1 MSMWM
6 LYEIAFTGY
15 TCIVLMLRQVSIVAS
30 YAPNPIVSDKD
41 QPRSPLAVNAARS
54 FLHHLDTVLDFYP
67 RSESLSM
74 MLGFY
79 QAATHFGCLAHSIV
93 TTPDPCTVESD
104 LAVLERISA
113 KIMRIS
119 EDEKGFRPFSN
130 ALHSLCKDIGTTTA
144 NGRTS
149 AD

>member
-15 TCIVLMLRQVSIVAS
+15 TCIVLMLRKVSMVAS
-30 YAPNPIVSDKD
+30 YSPNPIVSDKD
-41 QPRSPLAVNAARS
+41 QPKSPLAVNAARKY
-54 FLHHLDTVLDFYP
+54 LHHLDTVLGFYP

-79 QAATHFGCLAHSIV
+79 QAATHFGCLAHNIV
-93 TTPDPCTVESD
+93 TTPNSCTAESD
-104 LAVLERISA
+104 LAILERISA
-113 KIMRIS
+113 TIMSIS
-119 EDEKGFRPFSN
+119 ENEKDFRPFSN
-130 ALHSLCKDIGTTTA
+130 ALHSLCKDIGTNTP